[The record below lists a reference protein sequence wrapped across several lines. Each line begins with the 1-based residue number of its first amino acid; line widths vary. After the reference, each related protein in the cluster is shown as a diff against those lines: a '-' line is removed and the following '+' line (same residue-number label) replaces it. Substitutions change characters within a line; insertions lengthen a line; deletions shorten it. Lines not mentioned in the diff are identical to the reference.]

1 MARVLMLA
9 SEAAPFAKSGG
20 LADVVG
26 ALPGALRAR
35 GEEVAVVLPRYRSVP
50 PENLECV
57 HEHLSIWL
65 AAGAFYDAGIWRKFH
80 RGVPYFFI
88 DCPPLYDRPGIYGEK
103 ADYPDNHVRFA
114 VLCQAA
120 LALIRHHWRPDVV
133 HCHDWQA
140 ALTPVY
146 IRTRLGGDPTFM
158 GLRTLLTLHNLGY
171 QGIYPKT
178 VLGEIGLDESLFHPD
193 ALEFFGDVNL
203 LKGGIRFAD
212 ALNAVSPTY
221 AREIQTPEL
230 GFGLDGVLRSR
241 GEALTGILNGADYEE
256 WNPETDPQLPARFS
270 AADLSGKR
278 RVKQELLAEMGLPP
292 EALERPLVGMVSRLD
307 SQKGF
312 DLLQEAAAELPAED
326 LSLAALV
333 SGAPRGEEFLRAWAA
348 AHPNK
353 IAIRIAYDERMAHR
367 ILAGADLLLMPSRYE
382 PCGLT
387 QIYALRYGTVPVVR
401 ATGGLADTVDD
412 STGFLFREYTVAA
425 LLEAVR
431 RALAA
436 YRERDQWRERMRRG
450 MSRDFSWNASAARYA
465 ELYRSL
471 AER

>member
-1 MARVLMLA
+1 MARVLMVA
-9 SEAAPFAKSGG
+9 SEAAPFAKTGG

-26 ALPGALRAR
+26 ALSAALRAR
-35 GEEVAVVLPRYRSVP
+35 GQEVAVALPRYRSVA
-50 PENLECV
+50 LEGAERV

-65 AAGAFYDAGIWRKFH
+65 AAGAFFDADIWRTAH
-80 RGVPYFFI
+80 REVPYFFI
-88 DCPPLYDRPGIYGEK
+88 DCPPLYDRAGIYGEA

-120 LALIRHHWRPDVV
+120 LALVRYHWRPDVL
-133 HCHDWQA
+133 HCHDWQT
-140 ALTPVY
+140 ALLPVY
-146 IRTRLGGDPTFM
+146 IRTRLAGDPTFM

-178 VLGEIGLDESLFHPD
+178 VLPEIGLDESLFHPD
-193 ALEFFGDVNL
+193 ALEFFGEVNL

-230 GFGLDGVLRSR
+230 GFGLDGVLRAR
-241 GEALTGILNGADYEE
+241 GDALTGILNGADYEE
-256 WNPETDPQLPARFS
+256 WNPEADPHLPARYS

-278 RVKQELLAEMGLPP
+278 VVKQELLAEMGLPA
-292 EALERPLVGMVSRLD
+292 EALARPLVGMVSRLD

-312 DLLQEAAAELPAED
+312 DLLQEAAAELAAED
-326 LSLAALV
+326 LSLVALV
-333 SGAPRGEEFLRAWAA
+333 TGAPRWEGFLRAWAA
-348 AHPNK
+348 AHPEK
-353 IAIRIAYDERMAHR
+353 IAIRVAYDEGLAHR
-367 ILAGADLLLMPSRYE
+367 VIAGADLLLVPSRYE

-401 ATGGLADTVDD
+401 ATGGLADTVDEA
-412 STGFLFREYTVAA
+412 TGFSFREYTVAA
-425 LLEAVR
+425 LLEALR

-436 YRERDQWRERMRRG
+436 YREPDGWRERMRLG
-450 MSRDFSWNASAARYA
+450 MARDFSWNASAARYS

-471 AER
+471 AEP